1 MPGQRVMVTGMGGE
15 LGSLVTTLLEDEP
28 WVGEI
33 EGLDMNPPRRR
44 LKRSTFHLLEPFQHS
59 RTSEIISSFN
69 PHAIIHIG
77 VWEPHARLNTRD
89 AKVHSDD
96 LAHSVFDAA
105 RLTPALESFVVRS
118 GIEVYG
124 THGHWPLLPDER
136 SALAPQ
142 STFGRMLV
150 DIERQATELAV
161 ARGTSIATLRLGT
174 VIGPHVP
181 SPLGRLLRLPAVPY
195 NPIGNPQFSLIE
207 DRDAARAIVAA
218 ARHQFHGITNITAH
232 GFISISA
239 AANIGRR
246 LALPVIGPAWWVAR
260 AISNIAGAPVPDH
273 VSELLQHGR
282 GAQCADSAELFGFTP
297 RLSTA
302 DVIRRLYAWPS
313 IVRVPAQRKVA

>member
-1 MPGQRVMVTGMGGE
+1 MVTGMGGE

-28 WVGEI
+28 WVGAI
-33 EGLDMNPPRRR
+33 EGLDTNPPRRR
-44 LKRSTFHLLEPFQHS
+44 LKRSTFHLVEPFHHA
-59 RTSEIISSFN
+59 RTSEIVSRFN
-69 PHAIIHIG
+69 PHVIIHIG
-77 VWEPHARLNTRD
+77 VWEPHARLNTHD
-89 AKVHSDD
+89 AKVHSEE
-96 LAHSVFDAA
+96 LAHAIFDAA
-105 RLTPALESFVVRS
+105 HSIPALESFIVRS

-124 THGHWPLLPDER
+124 THGYWPLLPDEHSTLNPR
-136 SALAPQ
+136 
-142 STFGRMLV
+142 STFGHMLV
-150 DIERQATELAV
+150 TLERRATELA
-161 ARGTSIATLRLGT
+161 AACGTSIAALRLGT

-195 NPIGNPQFSLIE
+195 NPLGNPQFSLIE
-207 DRDAARAIVAA
+207 DRDAAMAIITA
-218 ARHQFHGITNITAH
+218 ARHQFHGIANIVAH
-232 GFISISA
+232 GSMSIST

-260 AISNIAGAPVPDH
+260 TVSNIAGAPVPDH

-282 GAQCADSAELFGFTP
+282 GAQCASSAELFGFTP